1 MSSVNVANNRV
12 DLTVRIFDSF
22 NRFALDVPTDEYD
35 VVNSFFQ
42 SIFGRGDAAAAFT
55 SNLFQISQATST
67 PVLTLLSQIEG
78 LNTMQLTATMAYYLN
93 GVRSPATLLGVNAVA
108 TPNIWAARN
117 VIQ

>member
-1 MSSVNVANNRV
+1 MSSVNAQNNRI
-12 DLTVRIFDSF
+12 DLTVRVFDSF
-22 NRFALDVPTDEYD
+22 NRFALEVPTDEYD

-67 PVLTLLSQIEG
+67 PVLSLLDQIQG
-78 LNTMQLTATMAYYLN
+78 LDSMQLTATMAYYLN
-93 GVRSPATLLGVNAVA
+93 GVRSPATLLGVNTVV
-108 TPNIWAARN
+108 TPNVWAARN